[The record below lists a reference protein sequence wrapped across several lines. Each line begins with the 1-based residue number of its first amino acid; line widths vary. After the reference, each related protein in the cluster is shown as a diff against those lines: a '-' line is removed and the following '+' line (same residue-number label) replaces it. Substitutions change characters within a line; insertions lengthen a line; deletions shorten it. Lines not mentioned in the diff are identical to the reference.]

1 MLFVGVMLALLT
13 VACAQAPKEPTA
25 TAYIEPPEMKACSD
39 SLEAYAGSIGGQ
51 GDFAGYQA
59 VLEHFLKANPNSTV
73 LHRDYQSIFDGFG
86 ETDAKIEYYKQ
97 LQEKNPKSA
106 MYAYLYGRCL
116 TGDESERMFRK
127 AVELDPKYYWG
138 NFGVASRLLSKTP
151 PDTVGAIE
159 YFRKSVDIDNSYPST
174 FQQLT
179 SIYFQKK
186 DYANALKFADLLA
199 ITTPDQFQ
207 PIKIK
212 NDILIAQGDKAKA
225 ETALVEYATKNP
237 GDPQVKKAL
246 VDLYRN
252 DNKYADAITY
262 QRQLVA
268 LLTRNPGDALFD
280 LAKLFAMAGQP
291 DSSLT
296 AINDASAG
304 GFSDYRRFANSPLF
318 EPLKTLPAYTE
329 VAQKIESAARIER
342 EMRLAILKD
351 SSAVLKERALAEK
364 LDIPAPTFS
373 FKNLEGKTVSL
384 ADLKGKVVVIDFWAT
399 WCGPCR
405 MTMPLLQE
413 YVDSKPKDVEFL
425 SLNVWERDSSLVRP
439 YLSDMGYQFNVL
451 FGDKEITDKYG
462 VTGIPTLV
470 VIDKNGVIRYKHIG
484 YDPLADQLL
493 TWEAESLL

>member
-1 MLFVGVMLALLT
+1 MLLVGVMLALLI
-13 VACAQAPKEPTA
+13 VACVQAPKEPTA
-25 TAYIEPPEMKACSD
+25 TAYIEPPEIKACND
-39 SLEAYAGSIGGQ
+39 SLEAYAASMGGQ
-51 GDFAGYQA
+51 GAFEGYQA
-59 VLEHFLKANPNSTV
+59 VYEHFLKANPNSTL
-73 LHRDYQSIFDGFG
+73 LHRDNQSLLDGFG
-86 ETDAKIEYYKQ
+86 QSDAKIEYYKE

-116 TGDESERMFRK
+116 TGDESEKMFRK

-138 NFGVASRLLSKTP
+138 NFGMASRLISKTP

-159 YFRKSVDIDNSYPST
+159 YFRKSIDIDNSYPST

-179 SIYFQKK
+179 NIYFQKK

-207 PIKIK
+207 PIKLK

-225 ETALVEYATKNP
+225 ESALAEYATKNP
-237 GDPQVKKAL
+237 DDPQVKKAL
-246 VDLYRN
+246 VSLYRN
-252 DNKYADAITY
+252 DKKYAEAITY
-262 QRQLVA
+262 QRQIVA
-268 LLTRNPGDALFD
+268 LSTRNPGDALFD
-280 LAKLFAMAGQP
+280 LAKLFAMAGQH
-291 DSSLT
+291 DSALT
-296 AINDASAG
+296 VMNEAVSAG
-304 GFSDYRRFANSPLF
+304 FTDYRRLANSSIF
-318 EPLKTLPAYTE
+318 EPLKALPTYAE
-329 VAQKIESAARIER
+329 VAKKIQSAAGQER

-351 SSAVLKERALAEK
+351 SSAVLKQRTLAGK

-373 FKNLEGKTVSL
+373 FQNLEGKTVSL

-405 MTMPLLQE
+405 MTMPLMQE
-413 YVDSKPKDVEFL
+413 YVDSRPKDVEFL

-439 YLSDMGYQFNVL
+439 FLADMGYQFNVL
-451 FGDKEITDKYG
+451 FGDKEITEKYS

-493 TWEAESLL
+493 AWEAESLM